1 MRTHEGPVLRMAK
14 TRPRGNRDHTS
25 GDPPVATPP
34 DHVAVS
40 DRLRVCLCTSEAVPF
55 AKTGGL
61 GDVAGALPRALVDT
75 GCDVRVVLPAYQ
87 SIDRERFGFRLIGEA
102 AVPLGTER
110 VVVQFLES
118 SLPGTAVPAYLI
130 ASPRHFDRPGLYGE
144 AGRDYPDNLERFTAF
159 CRGVLALLRHLQW
172 PPQVLHCQDWQTALL
187 PVWLRKEPRQGVT
200 ADTGTLF
207 TVHNLAYQGLFP
219 PAQLPI
225 TGLGPDVFTPAGIEF
240 FGKINL
246 LKGGLIFADLLSTV
260 SEQYAREIQ
269 TEEFGCGL
277 EGVLRDRAGAL
288 VGILNGVD
296 YSAWD
301 PAIDR
306 LISATYTSD
315 DVTGKRVCKER
326 LQRAAGLAP
335 DPQAPLIGMI
345 TRLADQKGLDLVSAI
360 IETVLEM
367 GAQFTLLGTGDPAY
381 HTRFRELGERHR
393 GRAAVTLGFDETL
406 AHRIEAGADLFL
418 MPSRYE
424 PSGLNQLYSLRYGTI
439 PVVRKTGGLADTIV
453 DATPEAL
460 ALGTANGFVF
470 EGYTPDGLLG
480 ALTRALMAFRKPELW
495 RRLQAVG
502 MRQDF
507 SWGRSAARYVAA
519 YRRIVAARAEV
530 GARW

>member
-1 MRTHEGPVLRMAK
+1 MAK
-14 TRPRGNRDHTS
+14 TRPRAHRDS
-25 GDPPVATPP
+25 KSPDPTVVAQSA
-34 DHVAVS
+34 HVAVS

-61 GDVAGALPRALVDT
+61 ADVAGALPRGLTAAD
-75 GCDVRVVLPAYQ
+75 CDVRVVLPAYR
-87 SIDRERFGFRLIGEA
+87 SIDRERFGFRLIGGA
-102 AVPLGTER
+102 VVPLGTER
-110 VVVQFLES
+110 AAVQFFES
-118 SLPGTAVPAYLI
+118 SLPGTAIPAYLI
-130 ASPRHFDRPGLYGE
+130 ASPRHFERPGLYGE
-144 AGRDYPDNLERFTAF
+144 AGSDYPDNLERFTAF
-159 CRGVLALLRHLQW
+159 CRGVLALLRHLEW
-172 PPQVLHCQDWQTALL
+172 LPQVLHCQDWQTALL
-187 PVWLRKEPRQGVT
+187 PVWLHTEPRHGVI
-200 ADTGTLF
+200 ANAGTLF

-219 PAQLPI
+219 AAQLPV
-225 TGLGPDVFTPAGIEF
+225 TGLSPDLFTPAGIEF
-240 FGKINL
+240 FGRINL
-246 LKGGLIFADLLSTV
+246 LKGGLVFADLLSTV

-277 EGVLRDRAGAL
+277 EGVLRDRSDAL

-296 YSAWD
+296 YSSWD
-301 PAIDR
+301 PATDR
-306 LISATYTSD
+306 LIAAHYTPD
-315 DVTGKRVCKER
+315 DPAGKALCKAD
-326 LQRAAGLAP
+326 LQRAVGLAP
-335 DPQAPLIGMI
+335 DPRAPLIGMI
-345 TRLADQKGLDLVSAI
+345 TRLADQKGLDLVSAT

-393 GRAAVTLGFDETL
+393 ERAAVTLGFDETL

-470 EGYTPDGLLG
+470 EGYTPDALLG
-480 ALTRALMAFRKPELW
+480 AMTRALVAFRKPEVW
-495 RRLQAVG
+495 RRLQDAG

-519 YRRIVAARAEV
+519 YQRIVAMRAEV